1 MHGLCDALFVVFKQD
16 AILLLFRTVDTDV
29 RVLMISQSSFMNEI
43 SIEYSQRWVAIQS
56 RSKFMM

>member
-1 MHGLCDALFVVFKQD
+1 MHGLCNALFVVFKQD

-43 SIEYSQRWVAIQS
+43 SISTRVFATMGS
-56 RSKFMM
+56 NSK